1 MRISRTLLLLCL
13 SIALLGLALLLQSRG
28 PAIVFAQEG
37 AEWQLTFTPINH
49 ALDNND
55 NFSRDDRF
63 LVVDTRE
70 TLGAGIGNSTS
81 IMKVSVSTGLE
92 NVLYAPAYKLDPTNM
107 APGVGAASFSHID
120 DEVIFIHGP
129 LLEETPILGFYST
142 RNRRG
147 AVVRGDGAGD
157 VRFVDFRDVSSD
169 VTTPGAHRGGTHRH
183 EYTLDGNR
191 IGFTYDDF
199 FLQNYGR
206 TVGYMEPH
214 PRAPKGVS
222 HWVAI
227 LVPVVPQAVAK
238 PGDLIRAADDSWVGR
253 RGQMRA
259 FIGQV
264 VEADGK
270 TTTSSLFVVD
280 IPETV
285 DITTSDSGS
294 KTTFMKPPKG
304 ITIRRLTRTPA
315 AGIVRGSQD
324 GTRIA
329 YYATASDGSRQV
341 FLIASDGSDQD
352 PDPAKRPIQAS
363 FLEKGASGGLRWHPS
378 GNSIAVLS
386 DNGVAAICVKPGPL
400 FGAAYWLTPHGAALP
415 APEALVWSH
424 GGSLLAFNR
433 RVPTYDAKGNLV
445 KDFNGNDFRQIF
457 LTRFPDRNGN
467 GIVDAIENGVVRN
480 GASFVAGPVAPEA
493 WASVTGFNLAAR
505 LEAAPSLPLP
515 ETLGGVRVEITDS
528 GGATRACGIA
538 AVHPEQI
545 NFVVPARLR
554 SGPATATVT
563 THQGRKLA
571 IPTEIAPVAPGL
583 FSANAS
589 GSGVAAAVAVRVRGQ
604 TQSVEN
610 VFSCSPAGCA
620 AVPLDLGPATDEL
633 ILLLFGTGIRGA
645 QSPIT
650 ATIGGQR
657 ADVLGAAAQ
666 SQWPALDQVNLRIPK
681 ALAGKGEVA
690 IVLTVDGKRS
700 NAVTVNIK

>member
-1 MRISRTLLLLCL
+1 MSLTRILVATVAL
-13 SIALLGLALLLQSRG
+13 IALALALQPWGRN
-28 PAIVFAQEG
+28 PAVHAQQPL
-37 AEWQLTFTPINH
+37 EWQLTFSPINH

-70 TLGAGIGNSTS
+70 TLGAGIGNCTS

-92 NVLYAPAYKLDPTNM
+92 NILYAPAYKLDPVNM

-129 LLEETPILGFYST
+129 LLEETPVLGFYST

-157 VRFVDFRDVSSD
+157 VRFVDFRDVTSE

-199 FLQNYGR
+199 LLQDYGR

-227 LVPVVPQAVAK
+227 LVPVVPQAVAR

-270 TTTSSLFVVD
+270 TITSSLFVVD

-285 DITTSDSGS
+285 DITTSDSGT
-294 KTTFMKPPKG
+294 KTTYMKPPKG

-315 AGIVRGSQD
+315 AGIVRGSHD

-329 YYATASDGSRQV
+329 YYATAPDGSRQV
-341 FLIASDGSDQD
+341 FIIDAKGSDQD

-363 FLEKGASGGLRWHPS
+363 FLPAGAAGGVRWHPS

-400 FGAAYWLTPHGAALP
+400 FGAAWWLTPHGTGLP

-424 GGSLLAFNR
+424 DGSLLAFNR
-433 RVPTYDAKGNLV
+433 RVPTYDASGKLV

-457 LTRFPDRNGN
+457 LTRFPDANRNG
-467 GIVDAIENGVVRN
+467 IADPIENGVVRN
-480 GASFVAGPVAPEA
+480 GASFVAGTVAPDS
-493 WASVTGFNLAAR
+493 WASVTGFNLAAQR
-505 LEAAPSLPLP
+505 LVADAPQ
-515 ETLGGVRVEITDS
+515 TNLGGVEVRITDS
-528 GGATRACGIA
+528 TGTAKA
-538 AVHPEQI
+538 ALLKMVSPEHI
-545 NFVVPARLR
+545 NLIVPAGLR
-554 SGPATATVT
+554 AGPATATVT
-563 THQGRKLA
+563 TQEGKKLDL
-571 IPTEIAPVAPGL
+571 PVEIAAVAPGL
-583 FSANAS
+583 FSADAS
-589 GSGVAAAVAVRVRGQ
+589 GSGVAAAVAVRIRGNQQ
-604 TQSVEN
+604 TVEN
-610 VFSCSPAGCA
+610 VVSCSASGCA
-620 AVPLDLGPATDEL
+620 PVPLDLGPEGDDV

-645 QSPIT
+645 GASVT
-650 ATIGGQR
+650 ATIGGQK
-657 ADVLGAAAQ
+657 ADVVGAAPQ
-666 SQWPALDQVNLRIPK
+666 PQFPALDQVNVRVPR
-681 ALAGKGEVA
+681 ALAGKGEVPVVITA
-690 IVLTVDGKRS
+690 AGVRS
-700 NAVTVNIK
+700 NAVTVSLR

>member
-1 MRISRTLLLLCL
+1 MNPSRILLAM
-13 SIALLGLALLLQSRG
+13 ALVAALALLLKPWSG
-28 PAIVFAQEG
+28 PTVVLAQQNL
-37 AEWQLTFTPINH
+37 EWQLTFSPINH

-70 TLGAGIGNSTS
+70 TLGAGIGNCTS

-92 NVLYAPAYKLDPTNM
+92 NILYAPPYKLDPVNM
-107 APGVGAASFSHID
+107 APGLGAASFSHID

-129 LLEETPILGFYST
+129 LLEETPVLGFYST

-157 VRFVDFRDVSSD
+157 VRFVDFRDVTSE

-199 FLQNYGR
+199 LLQDYGR

-227 LVPVVPQAVAK
+227 LVPVVPQAQAK

-270 TTTSSLFVVD
+270 TVTSSLFVVD

-285 DITTSDSGS
+285 DITTSDSGT
-294 KTTFMKPPKG
+294 KTTYMKPPRG

-315 AGIVRGSQD
+315 AGIVRGSHD

-329 YYATASDGSRQV
+329 YYATAADGSRQV
-341 FLIASDGSDQD
+341 FIIDAKGSDQD

-363 FLEKGASGGLRWHPS
+363 FLPAGAAGGVRWHPS

-386 DNGVAAICVKPGPL
+386 DNGVASICVKPGPL
-400 FGAAYWLTPHGAALP
+400 FGATYWLTPHGAGLR

-424 GGSLLAFNR
+424 DGSLLAFNR
-433 RVPTYDAKGNLV
+433 RVPTYDATGKLV

-457 LTRFPDRNGN
+457 LTRFPDANRNG
-467 GIVDAIENGVVRN
+467 IADPIENGVVRN
-480 GASFVAGPVAPEA
+480 GASYVAGVVAPES
-493 WASVTGFNLAAR
+493 WASLTGFNLAAQ
-505 LEAAPSLPLP
+505 LQVAQAPQPA
-515 ETLGGVRVEITDS
+515 LGGVEVQITDS
-528 GGATRACGIA
+528 KGASKPALLNM
-538 AVHPEQI
+538 VSPEQVNLI
-545 NFVVPARLR
+545 VPAGLAA
-554 SGPATATVT
+554 GPAAASVT
-563 THQGRKLA
+563 THEGRRLT
-571 IPTEIAPVAPGL
+571 IPLEIAPVAPGL
-583 FSANAS
+583 FSANAT
-589 GSGVAAAVAVRVRGQ
+589 GSGVAAAVAVRIRGGQ
-604 TQSVEN
+604 QSVEN
-610 VFSCSPAGCA
+610 VFSCTAQGCLPL
-620 AVPLDLGPATDEL
+620 PLDLGPEGDDL

-645 QSPIT
+645 GSAVT

-657 ADVLGAAAQ
+657 ADVLGAAPQ
-666 SQWPALDQVNLRIPK
+666 PQFPALDQVNVRVPR

-690 IVLTVDGKRS
+690 VVITAAGQRS
-700 NAVTVNIK
+700 NAVTVTIR

>member
-1 MRISRTLLLLCL
+1 MRTSRILLLLGL
-13 SIALLGLALLLQSRG
+13 STALLGLALLLHSPRR
-28 PAIVFAQEG
+28 AVVFAQEG

-70 TLGAGIGNSTS
+70 TLGAGIGNCTS
-81 IMKVSVSTGLE
+81 ILKVSVSTGLE

-147 AVVRGDGAGD
+147 GVVRGDGAGD
-157 VRFVDFRDVSSD
+157 VRFVDFRDVTSD

-183 EYTLDGNR
+183 EYTLEGNR

-199 FLQNYGR
+199 LLPDYGR

-222 HWVAI
+222 HWVAL
-227 LVPVVPQAVAK
+227 LVPVVPAAVSK
-238 PGDLIRAADDSWVGR
+238 PGDLERAADDSWVGR
-253 RGQMRA
+253 RGLMRA
-259 FIGQV
+259 FIGNIK
-264 VEADGK
+264 EADGK
-270 TTTSSLFVVD
+270 TVTSSLFVVD
-280 IPETV
+280 IPESV
-285 DITTSDSGS
+285 DITTSNSGT
-294 KTTFMKPPKG
+294 KTTYMQPPQG
-304 ITIRRLTRTPA
+304 IRIRRLTRTPA
-315 AGIVRGSQD
+315 SGIVRGSWD
-324 GTRIA
+324 GKRIA
-329 YYATASDGSRQV
+329 YYATAPDGSRQV
-341 FLIASDGSDQD
+341 FLIASEGSDQD

-363 FLEKGASGGLRWHPS
+363 FLEKGATGGVRWHPS

-424 GGSLLAFNR
+424 DGSLLAFNR

-445 KDFNGNDFRQIF
+445 KDFNGNNFRQIF

-467 GIVDAIENGVVRN
+467 GIVDAVENGVVRN
-480 GASFVAGPVAPEA
+480 GASFIAGAVAPDA

-505 LEAAPSLPLP
+505 LEAAPSIPLP

-528 GGATRACGIA
+528 GGATKACAIGG
-538 AVHPEQI
+538 VHPEQV
-545 NFVVPARLR
+545 NFVVPAGLR

-563 THQGRKLA
+563 THEGRKLSL
-571 IPTEIAPVAPGL
+571 PTEVAPVAPGL

-589 GSGVAAAVAVRVRGQ
+589 GAGVAAAVAVRVRGQ
-604 TQSVEN
+604 SQSVEN
-610 VFSCSPAGCA
+610 VFSCSAAGCA
-620 AVPLDLGPATDEL
+620 AIPLDLGPATDEVV
-633 ILLLFGTGIRGA
+633 LLLFGTGLRGA

-650 ATIGGQR
+650 ATIGGQK

-666 SQWPALDQVNLRIPK
+666 SQWPALDQVNLRIPR

-700 NAVTVNIK
+700 NAVTVNVK

>member
-1 MRISRTLLLLCL
+1 MNPTRILVATAVL
-13 SIALLGLALLLQSRG
+13 IALALLLQSRG
-28 PAIVFAQEG
+28 RSPAVHAQQPL
-37 AEWQLTFTPINH
+37 EWQLTFSPINH

-70 TLGAGIGNSTS
+70 TLGAGIGNCTS

-92 NVLYAPAYKLDPTNM
+92 NILYAPAYRLDPVNM

-129 LLEETPILGFYST
+129 LLEETPVLGFYGV

-157 VRFVDFRDVSSD
+157 VRFVDFRDVTSEI
-169 VTTPGAHRGGTHRH
+169 TTPGAHRGGTHRH

-199 FLQNYGR
+199 LLEDYGR

-270 TTTSSLFVVD
+270 TVTSSLFVVD

-285 DITTSDSGS
+285 DITTSDSGT
-294 KTTFMKPPKG
+294 KTTYMKPPKG
-304 ITIRRLTRTPA
+304 ITLRRLTRTPA
-315 AGIVRGSQD
+315 AGIVRGSHD
-324 GTRIA
+324 GTRVA
-329 YYATASDGSRQV
+329 YYATAPDGSRQV
-341 FLIASDGSDQD
+341 FIIDARGSDQD
-352 PDPAKRPIQAS
+352 PDPVRRPVQAS
-363 FLEKGASGGLRWHPS
+363 FLPAGAAGGVRWHPS
-378 GNSIAVLS
+378 GNSVAVLS

-400 FGAAYWLTPHGAALP
+400 YGATWWLTPRGAGLA

-424 GGSLLAFNR
+424 DGSLLAFNR
-433 RVPTYDAKGNLV
+433 RVPTYDAAGKLV
-445 KDFNGNDFRQIF
+445 KDFNGRDFRQIF
-457 LTRFPDRNGN
+457 LTRFPDANRNG
-467 GIVDAIENGVVRN
+467 IADPIENGVLRN
-480 GASFVAGPVAPEA
+480 GASFVAGPVAPDS
-493 WASVTGFNLAAR
+493 WASLTGFNLAAQLR
-505 LEAAPSLPLP
+505 VADTPQT
-515 ETLGGVRVEITDS
+515 TLGGVEVRITDS
-528 GGATRACGIA
+528 TGTARPALLKM
-538 AVHPEQI
+538 VSPEQI
-545 NFVVPARLR
+545 NLIVPAGLR
-554 SGPATATVT
+554 AGPATATVT
-563 THQGRKLA
+563 THEGKKLDL
-571 IPTEIAPVAPGL
+571 PVEIAAVAPGL
-583 FSANAS
+583 FSADAS
-589 GSGVAAAVAVRVRGQ
+589 GSGVAAAIAVRIRGNQ
-604 TQSVEN
+604 QAVET
-610 VFSCSPAGCA
+610 VYSCTAAGCA
-620 AVPLDLGPATDEL
+620 PLPLDLGPEGDDV

-645 QSPIT
+645 GAVVT

-657 ADVLGAAAQ
+657 ADVVGAAPQPQFA
-666 SQWPALDQVNLRIPK
+666 ALDQVNVRVPRS
-681 ALAGKGEVA
+681 LAGKGEVPVVITA
-690 IVLTVDGKRS
+690 AGVRS
-700 NAVTVNIK
+700 NAVTVTIR

>member
-1 MRISRTLLLLCL
+1 MNPSRILLAM
-13 SIALLGLALLLQSRG
+13 ALVAALALLLKPWSG
-28 PAIVFAQEG
+28 PTVVLAQQNL
-37 AEWQLTFTPINH
+37 EWQLTFSPINH

-70 TLGAGIGNSTS
+70 TLGAGIGNCTS

-92 NVLYAPAYKLDPTNM
+92 NILYAPAYKLDPVNM
-107 APGVGAASFSHID
+107 APGLGAASFSHID

-129 LLEETPILGFYST
+129 LLEETPVLGFYST

-157 VRFVDFRDVSSD
+157 VRFVDFRDVTSE

-199 FLQNYGR
+199 LLQDYGR

-227 LVPVVPQAVAK
+227 LVPVVPQAQAK

-270 TTTSSLFVVD
+270 TVTSSLFVVD

-285 DITTSDSGS
+285 DITTSDSGT
-294 KTTFMKPPKG
+294 KTTYMKPPRG

-315 AGIVRGSQD
+315 AGIVRGSHD

-329 YYATASDGSRQV
+329 YYATAADGSRQV
-341 FLIASDGSDQD
+341 FIIDAKGSDQD

-363 FLEKGASGGLRWHPS
+363 FLPAGAAGGVRWHPS

-386 DNGVAAICVKPGPL
+386 DNGVASICVKPGPL
-400 FGAAYWLTPHGAALP
+400 FGATYWLTPHGAGLR

-424 GGSLLAFNR
+424 DGSLLAFNR
-433 RVPTYDAKGNLV
+433 RVPTYDATGKLV

-457 LTRFPDRNGN
+457 LTRFPDANRNG
-467 GIVDAIENGVVRN
+467 IADPIENGVVRN
-480 GASFVAGPVAPEA
+480 GASYVAGVVAPES
-493 WASVTGFNLAAR
+493 WASLTGFNLAAQ
-505 LEAAPSLPLP
+505 LQVAQAPQPA
-515 ETLGGVRVEITDS
+515 LGGVEVQITDS
-528 GGATRACGIA
+528 KGASKPALLNM
-538 AVHPEQI
+538 VSPEQVNLI
-545 NFVVPARLR
+545 VPAGLAA
-554 SGPATATVT
+554 GPAAASVT
-563 THQGRKLA
+563 THEGRRLT
-571 IPTEIAPVAPGL
+571 IPLEIAPVAPGL
-583 FSANAS
+583 FSANAT
-589 GSGVAAAVAVRVRGQ
+589 GSGVAAAVAVRIRGGQ
-604 TQSVEN
+604 QSVEN
-610 VFSCSPAGCA
+610 VFSCTAQGCLPL
-620 AVPLDLGPATDEL
+620 PLDLGPEGDDL

-645 QSPIT
+645 GSAVT

-657 ADVLGAAAQ
+657 ADVLGAAPQ
-666 SQWPALDQVNLRIPK
+666 PQFPALDQVNVRVPR

-690 IVLTVDGKRS
+690 VVITAAGQRS
-700 NAVTVNIK
+700 NAVTVTIR

>member
-1 MRISRTLLLLCL
+1 MRTLRITAVGALMALGLLLVP
-13 SIALLGLALLLQSRG
+13 SRRA
-28 PAIVFAQEG
+28 PVVHAQAG
-37 AEWQLTFTPINH
+37 TEWQLTFTPINH

-70 TLGAGIGNSTS
+70 TLGAGIGNCNS

-92 NVLYAPAYKLDPTNM
+92 NILYAPPYKLDPTNM
-107 APGVGAASFSHID
+107 APGLGAASFSHID

-129 LLEETPILGFYST
+129 FLEETPVLGFYGT

-157 VRFVDFRDVSSD
+157 VRFVDLRDVTSD

-199 FLQNYGR
+199 LLQDYGR

-227 LVPVVPQAVAK
+227 LVPVVPPAVSKA
-238 PGDLIRAADDSWVGR
+238 GDLERAADDSWVGR

-259 FIGQV
+259 FIGNV
-264 VEADGK
+264 KEADGK
-270 TTTSSLFVVD
+270 TVTSSLFVVD

-285 DITTSDSGS
+285 DITTSNSGT
-294 KTTFMKPPKG
+294 KTTYMQPPKG

-315 AGIVRGSQD
+315 SGIVRGSHD

-329 YYATASDGSRQV
+329 YYAAAANGTRQV
-341 FLIASDGSDQD
+341 FIIDAKGSDQD

-363 FLEKGASGGLRWHPS
+363 FLDQGAAGGVRWHPS

-386 DNGVAAICVKPGPL
+386 DNGVAAICVQPGPL
-400 FGAAYWLTPHGAALP
+400 FGAAYWLTPHGAALA

-424 GGSLLAFNR
+424 DGSLLAFNR

-445 KDFNGNDFRQIF
+445 KDFNGNNFRQIF
-457 LTRFPDRNGN
+457 LTRFPDSNRNG
-467 GIVDAIENGVVRN
+467 IADPIENGVVRN
-480 GASFVAGPVAPEA
+480 SASYVAGTVAPDS
-493 WASVTGFNLAAR
+493 WASVTGFNLATR
-505 LEAAPSLPLP
+505 LQVADTLPLP
-515 ETLGGVRVEITDS
+515 TTLGGVSVQITDA
-528 GGATRACGIA
+528 GGAVKTASLSM
-538 AVHPEQI
+538 VHPNQI
-545 NFVVPARLR
+545 NFIVPAGLR
-554 SGPATATVT
+554 AGPATVSIT
-563 THQGRKLA
+563 THEGKKLDLPVEVA
-571 IPTEIAPVAPGL
+571 AVAPGL

-589 GSGVAAAVAVRVRGQ
+589 GSGVAAAVAVRIRGNQQ
-604 TQSVEN
+604 TVEN
-610 VFSCSPAGCA
+610 IFSCTTAGCTA
-620 AVPLDLGPATDEL
+620 TPLDLGPAGDDV
-633 ILLLFGTGIRGA
+633 ILLLFGTGLRGA
-645 QSPIT
+645 QSPVT
-650 ATIGGQR
+650 ATIGGQK
-657 ADVLGAAAQ
+657 ADVVGAGPQ
-666 SQWPALDQVNLRIPK
+666 SQFAALDQINVRVPR
-681 ALAGKGEVA
+681 ALAGKGECA
-690 IVLTVDGKRS
+690 IVVTADGKRS
-700 NAVTVNIK
+700 NAVTVNIN